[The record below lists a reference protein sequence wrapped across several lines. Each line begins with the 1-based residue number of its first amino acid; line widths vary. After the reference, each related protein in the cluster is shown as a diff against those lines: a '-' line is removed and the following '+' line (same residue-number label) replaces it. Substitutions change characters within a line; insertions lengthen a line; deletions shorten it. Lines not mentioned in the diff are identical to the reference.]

1 MVEANQILFITA
13 SLALIVSPGP
23 DNILVLTRG
32 IAQGRAAALVS
43 ATGAS
48 LGVIVHSALA
58 AVGLSALLAQ
68 SALAYGIVK
77 YIGAAYLIYLGIR
90 ALLSKEGFVA
100 AQKKPDSGLK
110 SIFVQAFA
118 TDVLNP
124 KVALFFIA
132 FLPQFAVPGAGSAAL
147 QLMVLGLTFAL
158 LTLMVFGVIGY
169 FSGALGN
176 WLGTRPV
183 FAGALRWLT
192 GSVLIGLGL
201 RLALPERR

>member
-1 MVEANQILFITA
+1 METNQILFITA

-68 SALAYGIVK
+68 SAMAYGVVK
-77 YIGAAYLIYLGIR
+77 YVGAAYLIYLGVR
-90 ALLSKEGFVA
+90 ALLGKESFVTGK
-100 AQKKPDSGLK
+100 KKPDSGLK
-110 SIFVQAFA
+110 SIFLQALA

-132 FLPQFAVPGAGSAAL
+132 FLPQFTVPGAGSAAL
-147 QLMVLGLTFAL
+147 QLMTLGLTFAL
-158 LTLMVFGVIGY
+158 LTLMVFGTIGY
-169 FSGALGN
+169 FSGALGG
-176 WLGTRPV
+176 WLGTRPA
-183 FAGALRWLT
+183 FANGLRWLT
-192 GSVLIGLGL
+192 GSVLLGLGL